1 MIAREEYLKKLR
13 LFKNKQ
19 LIKVV
24 TGIRRCGKSTLLKAF
39 AEELNGGEFSKN
51 PDPRCNIIFIN
62 FEDLQNEHLLN
73 YRAAY
78 DYIYSKLTPDKMN
91 YIFLDEIQQ
100 VENFQKAVDSLFI
113 LDNTDIYIT
122 GSNSK
127 LLSGELATLLT
138 GRYAEIKMLPLS
150 FKEFFSACG
159 KDVQAA
165 FAEYLAYG
173 GMPYTVALQGG
184 EAKNIYLQGIY
195 STIMAG
201 DILHRYPTADIN
213 VLEGIFRFLLHSA
226 GSLISPHKIAESLTS
241 SGRKTTYNTVEKYIG
256 YLKEC
261 FLIYEAAR
269 YDIKGKQHLKTLSK
283 YYCVDT
289 GIRNIMLANKA
300 SNIGH
305 VLESVVY
312 FELLRRYRRVSVGK
326 MDTGEVDFVAEG
338 DGGLHYYQVCATL
351 ADDNKRAAELSPFAK
366 INDNYP
372 KTLITADSFGL
383 GDENGVQIVNI
394 FDFLLN

>member
-78 DYIYSKLTPDKMN
+78 DYIYSKLAPDKMN

-150 FKEFFSACG
+150 FKEFSP
-159 KDVQAA
+159 
-165 FAEYLAYG
+165 LAVR
-173 GMPYTVALQGG
+173 TCRRLLR
-184 EAKNIYLQGIY
+184 NI
-195 STIMAG
+195 S
-201 DILHRYPTADIN
+201 PTAACRIP
-213 VLEGIFRFLLHSA
+213 
-226 GSLISPHKIAESLTS
+226 SL
-241 SGRKTTYNTVEKYIG
+241 
-256 YLKEC
+256 C
-261 FLIYEAAR
+261 
-269 YDIKGKQHLKTLSK
+269 
-283 YYCVDT
+283 
-289 GIRNIMLANKA
+289 
-300 SNIGH
+300 
-305 VLESVVY
+305 
-312 FELLRRYRRVSVGK
+312 
-326 MDTGEVDFVAEG
+326 
-338 DGGLHYYQVCATL
+338 
-351 ADDNKRAAELSPFAK
+351 RAAKQRISTCKAFIPR
-366 INDNYP
+366 
-372 KTLITADSFGL
+372 
-383 GDENGVQIVNI
+383 
-394 FDFLLN
+394 